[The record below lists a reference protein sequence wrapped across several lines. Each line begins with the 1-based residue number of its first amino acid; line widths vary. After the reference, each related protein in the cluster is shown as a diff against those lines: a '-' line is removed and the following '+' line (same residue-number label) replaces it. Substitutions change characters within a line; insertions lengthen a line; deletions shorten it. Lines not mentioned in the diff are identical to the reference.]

1 MKKAL
6 YSRLYKMLNGAI
18 NKNEK
23 SDNLSFVSNCQIDQ
37 DRKFV
42 IIDIKNEIQE
52 SITNLKK

>member
-18 NKNEK
+18 NNNEK

-42 IIDIKNEIQE
+42 IIDIKNEI
-52 SITNLKK
+52 